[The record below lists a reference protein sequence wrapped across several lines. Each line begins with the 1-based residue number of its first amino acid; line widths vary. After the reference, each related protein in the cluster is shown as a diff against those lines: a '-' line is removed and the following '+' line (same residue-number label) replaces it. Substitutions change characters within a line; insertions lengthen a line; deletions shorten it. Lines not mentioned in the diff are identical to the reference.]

1 MLWHDIFLYWY
12 KQNPPKTTW
21 KGNPRF
27 YKIIRNF
34 YLSQSRKSQRK
45 LLSPTLKPLHPLLHP
60 VWISQAAAFFFFF
73 SVVKLAFKYK
83 RRSWAPLLFL
93 ARKLESVL
101 SLSLWNSEKNSSVVA
116 GLEFYSLGKECHWS
130 CQTHKLKMFR
140 SFGGREHGVMVEVR
154 NAKSTGQCFIP
165 KTLEHFYSLRS
176 CLPASVSPL
185 TKWNNYEK
193 LTYLGLRS

>member
-27 YKIIRNF
+27 YKIIRNSSLPKAGNLRENSF
-34 YLSQSRKSQRK
+34 PLSSSPSTPSFTQSGFHRQQ
-45 LLSPTLKPLHPLLHP
+45 L
-60 VWISQAAAFFFFF
+60 FFFFA
-73 SVVKLAFKYK
+73 VVKLAFKYK
-83 RRSWAPLLFL
+83 PRSWAPLLFL

-154 NAKSTGQCFIP
+154 NAKSTG
-165 KTLEHFYSLRS
+165 
-176 CLPASVSPL
+176 
-185 TKWNNYEK
+185 
-193 LTYLGLRS
+193 